1 MNSTIVKPTL
11 NFLKLVEVDFY
22 NKDVLFVNI
31 MGVGKNGTT
40 LLGSL
45 LDNHHEL
52 SSFPMEMKF
61 VEHFLHNVKSKN
73 FSS

>member
-1 MNSTIVKPTL
+1 M
-11 NFLKLVEVDFY
+11 D

-45 LDNHHEL
+45 LDNHNEL

-61 VEHFLHNVKSKN
+61 VEHFFTQRKKKK
-73 FSS
+73 FFGIREFFI

>member
-1 MNSTIVKPTL
+1 M
-11 NFLKLVEVDFY
+11 D

-61 VEHFLHNVKSKN
+61 VEHFLHNLVN
-73 FSS
+73 EI

>member
-1 MNSTIVKPTL
+1 M
-11 NFLKLVEVDFY
+11 D

-45 LDNHHEL
+45 LDNHNEL

-61 VEHFLHNVKSKN
+61 GATTRVLQPFLPVLSQKTKW
-73 FSS
+73 FSFHPTD

>member
-1 MNSTIVKPTL
+1 M
-11 NFLKLVEVDFY
+11 D

-61 VEHFLHNVKSKN
+61 VEHFLHNVKKVRI
-73 FSS
+73 FGIKGFFI

>member
-1 MNSTIVKPTL
+1 M
-11 NFLKLVEVDFY
+11 D

-52 SSFPMEMKF
+52 SSFPMEMRIR
-61 VEHFLHNVKSKN
+61 
-73 FSS
+73 

>member
-1 MNSTIVKPTL
+1 M
-11 NFLKLVEVDFY
+11 D

-73 FSS
+73 FQD

>member
-1 MNSTIVKPTL
+1 MKDEFNYSSKTNL
-11 NFLKLVEVDFY
+11 NFLKLLTLKKFTKIKKKLMD

-45 LDNHHEL
+45 LDNHHEC
-52 SSFPMEMKF
+52 F
-61 VEHFLHNVKSKN
+61 VSNGNEIR
-73 FSS
+73 